1 MPISHASRLA
11 GVVLG
16 IVFIG
21 GIGGGVPAAAVPKVG
36 VGNVTG
42 RLMETPNPSLTPTP
56 SGQTQPSP
64 IRGLAPFGLVIG
76 LLLIGGVSVLY
87 GRRSQ

>member
-1 MPISHASRLA
+1 VPTPHASRTA
-11 GVVLG
+11 GLILG
-16 IVFIG
+16 IVVTG
-21 GIGGGVPAAAVPKVG
+21 GFMAAVPAAAVPP
-36 VGNVTG
+36 TG
-42 RLMETPNPSLTPTP
+42 WLHVSTRSMETPNPTATPTP